1 MIIFS
6 LVYNRIVRK
15 EGYHMLQ
22 VYKHINGHLEDD
34 LSLATAEKGSW
45 INIVNP
51 DFDDLQIVSMV
62 TEIPTDV
69 LKTALDTEERSHVEL
84 EDDYIF
90 VVINIPIILE
100 TDSYDTLP
108 LGIFITPDFIVTVC
122 IQESDVMK
130 AFTQNKYPLFYTFKK
145 TRFLFQILYRTAT
158 LFLRYLQQIN
168 HRSDDIENIL
178 RHSMRNREF
187 FMLLELQKSLTFFAS
202 ALKGNG
208 AVMEKLLR
216 LRRNQSLHHL
226 LKLYEEDEDL
236 LEDVIIENKQAIE
249 MVEMYSNIL
258 MNMSDTFASIISNNL
273 NIVMKFLASIT
284 IILSVP
290 TTIFSLWGVNVPLPF
305 AESEWGFFLVI
316 TIAMI
321 GSGITVA
328 LLWLKKLF

>member
-1 MIIFS
+1 
-6 LVYNRIVRK
+6 
-15 EGYHMLQ
+15 MLE
-22 VYKHINGHLEDD
+22 VFKHNNGHLEDD
-34 LSLATAEKGSW
+34 LSIATAEKGSW
-45 INIVNP
+45 INVVNP
-51 DFDDLQIVSMV
+51 DSDDMQIVSMV

-69 LKTALDTEERSHVEL
+69 LKMALDTEERSRVEI
-84 EDDYIF
+84 EDDYVF

-108 LGIFITPDFIVTVC
+108 LGVFITPDFIVTVC
-122 IQESDVMK
+122 LQETDVMK

-145 TRFLFQILYRTAT
+145 TRFLFQILFRTAT

-168 HRSDDIENIL
+168 HRTDDIESIL

-202 ALKGNG
+202 ALRGNG

-305 AESEWGFFLVI
+305 QENEWGFFLVI

-321 GSGITVA
+321 CSAVAVA
-328 LLWLKKLF
+328 LLWMKKLF

>member
-1 MIIFS
+1 
-6 LVYNRIVRK
+6 
-15 EGYHMLQ
+15 MLE
-22 VYKHINGHLEDD
+22 VFKHNNGHLEDD
-34 LSLATAEKGSW
+34 LSIATAEKGSW
-45 INIVNP
+45 INVVNP
-51 DFDDLQIVSMV
+51 DSDDLQIVSMV

-69 LKTALDTEERSHVEL
+69 LKMALDTEERSRVEI
-84 EDDYIF
+84 EDDYVF

-108 LGIFITPDFIVTVC
+108 LGVFITPDFIVTVC
-122 IQESDVMK
+122 LQETDVMK

-145 TRFLFQILYRTAT
+145 TRFLFQILFRTAT

-168 HRSDDIENIL
+168 HRTDDIESIL

-202 ALKGNG
+202 ALRGNG

-249 MVEMYSNIL
+249 MVKMYSNIL

-305 AESEWGFFLVI
+305 QENEWGFFLVI

-321 GSGITVA
+321 CSAVAVA
-328 LLWLKKLF
+328 LLWMKKLF

>member
-1 MIIFS
+1 
-6 LVYNRIVRK
+6 
-15 EGYHMLQ
+15 MLE
-22 VYKHINGHLEDD
+22 VFKHNNGHLEDD
-34 LSLATAEKGSW
+34 LSIATAEKGSW
-45 INIVNP
+45 INVVNP
-51 DFDDLQIVSMV
+51 DSDDLQIVSMV

-69 LKTALDTEERSHVEL
+69 LKMALDTEERSRVEI
-84 EDDYIF
+84 EDDYVF

-108 LGIFITPDFIVTVC
+108 LGVFITPDFIVTVC
-122 IQESDVMK
+122 LQETDVMK

-145 TRFLFQILYRTAT
+145 TRFLFQILFRTAT

-168 HRSDDIENIL
+168 HRTDDIESIL

-202 ALKGNG
+202 ALRGNG

-236 LEDVIIENKQAIE
+236 LEDVIIEKKQASE

-305 AESEWGFFLVI
+305 QENEWGFFLVI

-321 GSGITVA
+321 CSAVAVA
-328 LLWLKKLF
+328 LLWMKKLF

>member
-1 MIIFS
+1 
-6 LVYNRIVRK
+6 
-15 EGYHMLQ
+15 MLE
-22 VYKHINGHLEDD
+22 VFKHNNGHLEDD
-34 LSLATAEKGSW
+34 LSIATAEKGSW
-45 INIVNP
+45 INVVNP
-51 DFDDLQIVSMV
+51 DSDDLQIVSMV

-69 LKTALDTEERSHVEL
+69 LKMALDTEERSRVEI
-84 EDDYIF
+84 EDDYVF

-108 LGIFITPDFIVTVC
+108 LGVFITPDFIVTVC
-122 IQESDVMK
+122 LQETDVMK

-145 TRFLFQILYRTAT
+145 TRFLFQILFRTAT
-158 LFLRYLQQIN
+158 LFLHYLQQIN
-168 HRSDDIENIL
+168 HRTDDIESIL

-202 ALKGNG
+202 ALRGNG

-305 AESEWGFFLVI
+305 QENEWGFFLVI

-321 GSGITVA
+321 CSAVAVA
-328 LLWLKKLF
+328 LLWMKKLF

>member
-1 MIIFS
+1 
-6 LVYNRIVRK
+6 
-15 EGYHMLQ
+15 MLE
-22 VYKHINGHLEDD
+22 VFKHNNGHLEDD
-34 LSLATAEKGSW
+34 LSIATAEKVSW
-45 INIVNP
+45 INVVNP
-51 DFDDLQIVSMV
+51 DSDDLQIVSMV

-69 LKTALDTEERSHVEL
+69 LKMALDTEERSRVEI
-84 EDDYIF
+84 EDDYVF

-108 LGIFITPDFIVTVC
+108 LGVFITPDFIVTVC
-122 IQESDVMK
+122 LQETDVMK

-145 TRFLFQILYRTAT
+145 TRFLFQILFRTAT

-168 HRSDDIENIL
+168 HRTDDIESIL

-202 ALKGNG
+202 ALRGNG

-305 AESEWGFFLVI
+305 QENEWGFFLVI

-321 GSGITVA
+321 CSAIAVA
-328 LLWLKKLF
+328 LLWMKKLF